1 MKSRLVKFNVLRNTG
16 KIERLEFYS
25 NKPYEVLTAHL
36 IHTIEGR
43 GLGTLCEIKRFL
55 TKQK

>member
-1 MKSRLVKFNVLRNTG
+1 MKSRLVKFKVLRNTG

-25 NKPYEVLTAHL
+25 DKPYEVLTAHL

-43 GLGTLCEIKRFL
+43 GLGTVWPVLKSKDF
-55 TKQK
+55 